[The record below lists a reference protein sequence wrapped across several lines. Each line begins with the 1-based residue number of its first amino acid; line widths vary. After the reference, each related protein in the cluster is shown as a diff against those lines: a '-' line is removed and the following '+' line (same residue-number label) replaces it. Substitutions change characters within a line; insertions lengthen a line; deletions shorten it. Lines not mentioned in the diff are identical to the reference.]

1 MSEEELNAAEA
12 VEEGIKAE
20 PCIRCGF
27 SIDHEPLPLEEDM
40 EEYLRCILGGLSFM
54 KEYSLYNGKIQLT
67 FRSINNR
74 EVDQLNDI
82 LFRIAD
88 HMDTQEVQDRGI
100 KLKLMY
106 FLAKVKLSDRD
117 EEYDIPTLTE
127 FAQIPEE
134 FNKRFG
140 DCAEP
145 IIRLMSQSLLLF
157 MDLQGLLVSQ
167 GFDENFWKG
176 AGLRSR

>member
-1 MSEEELNAAEA
+1 
-12 VEEGIKAE
+12 
-20 PCIRCGF
+20 
-27 SIDHEPLPLEEDM
+27 
-40 EEYLRCILGGLSFM
+40 
-54 KEYSLYNGKIQLT
+54 
-67 FRSINNR
+67 
-74 EVDQLNDI
+74 
-82 LFRIAD
+82 
-88 HMDTQEVQDRGI
+88 
-100 KLKLMY
+100 MY